1 MYDLASQHRG
11 LLLNVEHRFYGNSFP
26 ILDTKVN
33 SLEYLTSD
41 QALADLA
48 RLIDHVKANYSTY
61 SSQVILYIILYII
74 YIYIYIYI

>member
-11 LLLNVEHRFYGNSFP
+11 LLLNVEHRFYGSSYP
-26 ILDTKVN
+26 ILDTKVS

-48 RLIDHVKANYSTY
+48 RLIDHVKANLSTY
-61 SSQVILYIILYII
+61 SSQVILYYTVLYII
-74 YIYIYIYI
+74 